1 MEQKI
6 QFINEWKAGRYT
18 FTSLCEYF
26 GISRTLGYRLISRYE
41 EDKEKGLE
49 PKSKAPLHVANRT
62 LTQIEKAICDLRLK
76 HPRFGADKL
85 ITMLELEGRFDPE
98 DLPAVSTGNLILK
111 RCGLV
116 KPRKRFRRVEPVK
129 PIFDPKAA
137 NEVWSADFK
146 GQFRMGNGQYCYPL
160 TIADS
165 YSRFLLLAKGMLH
178 PTLEGCLQG
187 FEQAFREFGLPVQIH
202 TDNGLPFG
210 CVNSL
215 ARITRLAAWFIELGI
230 EPVYSDPGHPEQNG
244 RHERMH
250 LELKGEATRPA
261 GYNLQGQQ
269 RKLNSFVHL
278 YNEVRPHDSCGK
290 KPPAHGHTVSLRS
303 FPDKIREWEYPKDFV
318 ERYVCRNGAIR
329 WGHSHWVGV
338 STALAEKRV
347 GLEEVGEGIWRV
359 YFRQKLL
366 GYFDEN
372 VLRIQDDQGRFKRNK
387 V

>member
-6 QFINEWKAGRYT
+6 EFINEWKSGEYT
-18 FTSLCEYF
+18 FQSLCEAY
-26 GISRTLGYRLISRYE
+26 GISRTLGYRLVGRFE
-41 EDKEKGLE
+41 EEREKGLE
-49 PKSKAPLHVANRT
+49 PRSRAPHHCPSRT
-62 LTQIEKAICDLRLK
+62 LTVVEKAICDLRLK
-76 HPRFGADKL
+76 HPRLGADKL
-85 ITMLELEGRFDPE
+85 ISMLKLAGRFGAE

-116 KPRKRFRRVEPVK
+116 KPRKRFRRVEPVH
-129 PIFDPKAA
+129 PIFDPKAC

-146 GQFRMGNGQYCYPL
+146 GHFRMGNGRYCYPL

-165 YSRFLLLAKGMLH
+165 YSRYLFLAKGMHH

-187 FEQAFREFGLPVQIH
+187 FEQVFREYGLPQQIH

-215 ARITRLAAWFIELGI
+215 GRLTRLAVWFIELGI

-250 LELKGEATRPA
+250 QDLKGDTTRPP

-269 RKLNSFVHL
+269 RKLNGFVHF
-278 YNEVRPHDSCGK
+278 YSKVRPHDACGK
-290 KPPAHGHTVSLRS
+290 KPPAMVHQMSER
-303 FPDKIREWEYPKDFV
+303 PYPEKIKEWEYPKECK

-329 WGHSHWVGV
+329 WGHSDWVGV
-338 STALAEKRV
+338 STSLAEKWV
-347 GLEEVGEGIWRV
+347 GLEEVGQWIWRV

-366 GYFDEN
+366 GYFDEK